1 MGVRKTFIQNLK
13 FYRKRAGLTQEK
25 LAEAIGM
32 STAYIGDMEARERF
46 PSAETIDKIAAALG
60 IHPSTLFD
68 DHGNPAS
75 IQSSF
80 REEYGRTLQ
89 EELTCRLVREVEEV
103 CSRIRL
109 DPKSLGVLP
118 ALSPRLGNR
127 CQQYLVPELI
137 VPAVHRVAVHTD
149 NFRTRRRRYVR
160 TKASDNLPV
169 FLCT

>member
-32 STAYIGDMEARERF
+32 STTYIGDMEARERF

-60 IHPSTLFD
+60 GGHPSTLFD
-68 DHGNPAS
+68 DHGNPTS

-89 EELTCRLVREVEEV
+89 EELTCRLVREVAEV
-103 CSRIRL
+103 CRTIRL
-109 DPKSLGVLP
+109 EK
-118 ALSPRLGNR
+118 R
-127 CQQYLVPELI
+127 
-137 VPAVHRVAVHTD
+137 
-149 NFRTRRRRYVR
+149 
-160 TKASDNLPV
+160 
-169 FLCT
+169 